1 MKIKVDRKPKGSMI
15 ISLTSIVFISLLG
28 ISLLFHCITHIRVV
42 KARNTKM
49 KETDVLYQDMIYYL
63 HHFRERIFR
72 ERIRDFYQPEIEFFN
87 DTYFPD
93 QSTHNRNVI
102 AISFKFVE
110 FLKTGYKKTRVI
122 TALHAHAQVNTSS
135 YPPPHPY
142 HLKAEVTID
151 ILSGKIPLTFFPLLV
166 KKNIDIPT
174 GTFLKENQIINKS
187 RKNLVVDNIETELNF
202 SGFLMD
208 SLKVTETLM
217 NWRAIREKLGLE
229 PSDDPIPEGPHL
241 VVENGVVESVVIQG
255 DVEQMVFFADSQN
268 HLQKIRIIQNSI
280 PYEIHYRPGENYFVC
295 WNHSPAGNVL
305 FREKILVNGDV
316 CSIEQEGDAAFLDNS
331 DIQLFVSGKIIIRS
345 DLKTE
350 IDLQPL
356 DLKNMKCTNMR
367 VTAGKG
373 QIFNQGSAR
382 NEIIVDTGT
391 TGKTELQVSMITA
404 GKFTNKNPG
413 AELKL
418 TGSLYC
424 TDLENHGAIG
434 INHLQ
439 SSLAKK
445 GSNYFSTVDF
455 KTIDQ
460 FLLHFIEEV
469 SDENK

>member
-1 MKIKVDRKPKGSMI
+1 MKVKVNRKPKGNMI

-28 ISLLFHCITHIRVV
+28 ISLLFHCITHIRIV

-63 HHFRERIFR
+63 HHFRERIFQ
-72 ERIRDFYQPEIEFFN
+72 ERIQDFYQPEIEFFN

-93 QSTHNRNVI
+93 QATHNRNVI

-122 TALHAHAQVNTSS
+122 AALHAHAGASS

-142 HLKAEVTID
+142 HLKSEVTID

-166 KKNIDIPT
+166 KKNIEIPT
-174 GTFLKENQIINKS
+174 ETFLKENQIINKS
-187 RKNLVVDNIETELNF
+187 RKNVVVENIETELDF

-208 SLKVTETLM
+208 ALKFTGTVM
-217 NWRAIREKLGLE
+217 NWRAVREQLGLE
-229 PSDDPIPEGPHL
+229 SSDDPIPEGPHL

-255 DVEQMVFFADSQN
+255 DVQQMVFFTDSQN
-268 HLQKIRIIQNSI
+268 LLQKIRIIQNLI
-280 PYEIHYRPGENYFVC
+280 PYEIHYKPGENYFLC

-305 FREKILVNGDV
+305 FKEKILVNGDIF
-316 CSIEQEGDAAFLDNS
+316 SIQQEGDAAFLENA

-345 DLKTE
+345 KLERE
-350 IDLQPL
+350 IDVQPL
-356 DLKNMKCTNMR
+356 DFENMERANLT

-373 QIFNQGSAR
+373 EVFNRGSDR
-382 NEIIVDTGT
+382 NEIIVDAGT
-391 TGKTELQVSMITA
+391 TGKTGLQVSMITA

-424 TDLENHGAIG
+424 TDLENHGTIE
-434 INHLQ
+434 INHRQ
-439 SSLAKK
+439 SSLAKNE
-445 GSNYFSTVDF
+445 SNYFKTVDF